1 MLWSDIEDVNL
12 LLSFIAV
19 DRYIYMYLYMPLI
32 VHFTAVKF
40 YKRGDLQ
47 YKGSDSQSKEYLL

>member
-1 MLWSDIEDVNL
+1 MNL

-19 DRYIYMYLYMPLI
+19 DRYIYTYLYMPLI